1 MVDALVADVESRL
14 VTPTPPDVPVVLRA
28 RPGSPL
34 ARAGSNVVPGAMPT
48 EGPLVD
54 TIGRVHDDLRI
65 SVTDRCN
72 LRCVY
77 CMPEEGMV
85 FLPRT
90 EILTFE
96 ELTRVARIAHDLGVT
111 ALRITGGEPL
121 VRKDVVELVRQLA
134 QIGFADLAMTTNGTG
149 FTRLAPDLARAG
161 LRRVNISCDSLQP
174 ERFASIRRRGDL
186 SVVLAAM
193 DAAEAAGLTPL
204 KVNVVVMAGVNDD
217 EVLDFCS
224 FARDSGRL
232 VRFIEFMP
240 LDGDGHWDR
249 SQVVSA
255 EDLLAKI
262 NARWP
267 LVVFDPEGGDSAP
280 AERYRFAD
288 GRGEIGMVASV
299 TRPFCGT
306 CNRLRLTADGAI
318 RNCLFS
324 DDELSAKEL
333 MRAGGTDEEIALLLR
348 RAVWGKL
355 PGHGIND
362 PDFLRPVRSMSMFG
376 G

>member
-1 MVDALVADVESRL
+1 M
-14 VTPTPPDVPVVLRA
+14 TPSPEVPVVLRLKPFTPPSSA
-28 RPGSPL
+28 PATGDPR
-34 ARAGSNVVPGAMPT
+34 VMPV

-54 TIGRVHDDLRI
+54 TFGRVHDDLRI

-77 CMPEEGMV
+77 CMPEEGMT
-85 FLPRT
+85 FLPRS

-96 ELTRVARIAHDLGVT
+96 ELTRVARVAHGLGVT

-121 VRKDVVELVRQLA
+121 VRRDVVELVRQLA
-134 QIGFADLAMTTNGTG
+134 EIGFADLAMTTNGTN
-149 FTRLAPDLARAG
+149 FTRLAPALAAAG
-161 LRRVNISCDSLQP
+161 LRRVNISCDSLRP

-186 SVVLAAM
+186 AVVLAAM

-204 KVNVVVMAGVNDD
+204 KVNVVVMAGVNED
-217 EVLDFCS
+217 EVLDFCE
-224 FARDSGRL
+224 FAREHGRL

-249 SQVVSA
+249 SQVVA
-255 EDLLAKI
+255 AGDLLARI
-262 NARWP
+262 SQRWP
-267 LVVFDPEGGDSAP
+267 LVACDPAGDSSAP

-288 GRGEIGMVASV
+288 GRGEIGVVASV

-324 DDELSAKEL
+324 DDELSAKAVL
-333 MRAGGTDEEIALLLR
+333 RGHGSDEDVALLLR

-362 PDFLRPVRSMSMFG
+362 PDFLRPVRSMSMIG